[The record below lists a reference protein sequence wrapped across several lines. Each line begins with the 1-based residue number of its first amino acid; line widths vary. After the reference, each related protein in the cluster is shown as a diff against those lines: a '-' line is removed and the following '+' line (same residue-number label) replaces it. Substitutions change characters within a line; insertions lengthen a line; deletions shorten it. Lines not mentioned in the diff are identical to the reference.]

1 MISYNEIRAVHL
13 EISTR
18 CNARCPDC
26 PRNFRGVDV
35 VDTYPIHDMSLTEF
49 KTIFTT
55 QFLKQIKSININGNY
70 GDFVTARDGLE
81 ILRYA
86 KQINPILRISIS
98 TNGSA
103 KTKIWPELAKLGI
116 VVWFRLDGLAD
127 THSLYRLDTNYNVI
141 IDNAR
146 SFINA
151 GGSAVWAMIEFDH
164 NKHQIDECRN
174 LSKELGFRS
183 FQLINQGRD
192 TMPVFN
198 KDKSFSH
205 TIGKFEGDKDFQTMF
220 DLRQLYKQDPG
231 KTVRENKTSNTISC
245 QVIGPKEIYITAT
258 GEVYPCCWLGHY
270 PLHSLAEPTNIQ
282 LKEIVYKNNALEYGL
297 EQAVEWF
304 SKVKQSWEYENVSAG
319 KLYACNEVCGKRI

>member
-1 MISYNEIRAVHL
+1 
-13 EISTR
+13 
-18 CNARCPDC
+18 
-26 PRNFRGVDV
+26 
-35 VDTYPIHDMSLTEF
+35 MSLAEF

-55 QFLKQIKSININGNY
+55 QFLKQIKNININGNY

-86 KQINPILRISIS
+86 KQINPFLRISIS

-103 KTKIWPELAKLGI
+103 KSKIWTELAKLKI
-116 VVWFRLDGLAD
+116 AVRFRLDGLAD
-127 THSLYRLDTNYNVI
+127 THCLYRQDTNYNAI
-141 IDNAR
+141 IENAC

-151 GGSAVWAMIEFDH
+151 GGVAEWAMIEFDH

-174 LSKELGFRS
+174 LSKELGFKS

-198 KDKSFSH
+198 RDKSFSH
-205 TIGKFEGDKDFQTMF
+205 VIGKFEGPKDFQTLF
-220 DLRQLYKQDPG
+220 DRRQLYKQDPG
-231 KTVRENKTSNTISC
+231 KTVRENKTSNNISC

-297 EQAVEWF
+297 EQAIEWF
-304 SKVKQSWEYENVSAG
+304 SKVKQSWDYENVSAG
-319 KLYACNEVCGKRI
+319 KLYACNEVCGKKI